1 MIRPSDPPGGKLKPF
16 LILIVG
22 GIYRVFVSGKS
33 LRSRKSLA
41 RPPFPTIV
49 DYVGSGVARWSTR
62 RRRSTKGEQ
71 VFRGSSRHGGTI
83 RRMAGSVSGLGEMAR
98 DREPVGASP
107 NRATVG
113 KCKSGRAGS
122 IICKKKMDPSF
133 PPFSSSATSPLLFQ
147 QQPPSHHHHHPQP
160 PMTSTPAFLSRFPR
174 SLSSLSLGTKKK
186 STSEKDT
193 GSPNIT
199 TSECLSPTGGGG
211 HVGLNHGGPFPA
223 SGTPTKKKYS
233 SSSVSE
239 RNHKHPQQQQQDT
252 PPPLPQRNIPKRLD
266 SSMDSVDT
274 VGTRRN
280 IVVSDLDHSV
290 LVGGPAGNGASN
302 KQCVSNNNNNSV
314 SSGGGSKASG
324 KSKRKKNGSM
334 ASEAKAEPTTMYH
347 HGTER
352 GGELQAEPPPLPPR
366 QPGMMEVNQNIILN
380 NDNVAGPFG
389 TGNCTTTS
397 SNNNNNNSRVGSP
410 DARPPPNSI
419 NTLMSYPLVS
429 TITPVRDSMAS
440 AFPFSNRLN
449 IVQQMQ
455 QVANHETAKRIRIH
469 RALNEN
475 LTRTENP
482 PKQPP
487 TCSDFSMHEFPY
499 NASKNTQ

>member
-1 MIRPSDPPGGKLKPF
+1 
-16 LILIVG
+16 
-22 GIYRVFVSGKS
+22 
-33 LRSRKSLA
+33 
-41 RPPFPTIV
+41 
-49 DYVGSGVARWSTR
+49 
-62 RRRSTKGEQ
+62 
-71 VFRGSSRHGGTI
+71 
-83 RRMAGSVSGLGEMAR
+83 
-98 DREPVGASP
+98 
-107 NRATVG
+107 
-113 KCKSGRAGS
+113 
-122 IICKKKMDPSF
+122 
-133 PPFSSSATSPLLFQ
+133 
-147 QQPPSHHHHHPQP
+147 
-160 PMTSTPAFLSRFPR
+160 MTSTPAFLSRFPR

-239 RNHKHPQQQQQDT
+239 RNHKHPPQQQQDT
-252 PPPLPQRNIPKRLD
+252 PPPLPQRNIPKRSD

-314 SSGGGSKASG
+314 SSGGGGSKASG

-389 TGNCTTTS
+389 TGNCTTTT
-397 SNNNNNNSRVGSP
+397 NNNNNSRVGSP

-455 QVANHETAKRIRIH
+455 QAAVSNLALTLSISFRHQTLSTVLPPCYEHPDLPDFPELLSTPRESHHTQMHRLKHPKVPRNLCGNGFFFFGSGLDSRVHKTPH
-469 RALNEN
+469 RALCFFFVGFFLGMVFGTCWN
-475 LTRTENP
+475 LSLLTNL
-482 PKQPP
+482 
-487 TCSDFSMHEFPY
+487 
-499 NASKNTQ
+499 